1 MKKTLLKIINKYLLL
16 FPQENKRQK
25 LLINFL
31 NNHENNEII
40 DWNNFAGHIVAGG
53 FIYAKK
59 EKKFLVLRHTDLKIY
74 LYPGGHMNK
83 EDKNPLDTSKREIRE
98 ETGFEQLKQLK
109 VCDDELIPID
119 IDTHVIEYNEHLK
132 LPEHYH
138 FDFRYL
144 FIVDK
149 IKDIKID
156 MEELSGYK
164 WIDINELSSDI
175 NYGKVATK
183 IKNILLK

>member
-59 EKKFLVLRHTDLKIY
+59 EKNF
-74 LYPGGHMNK
+74 
-83 EDKNPLDTSKREIRE
+83 
-98 ETGFEQLKQLK
+98 
-109 VCDDELIPID
+109 
-119 IDTHVIEYNEHLK
+119 
-132 LPEHYH
+132 
-138 FDFRYL
+138 
-144 FIVDK
+144 
-149 IKDIKID
+149 
-156 MEELSGYK
+156 
-164 WIDINELSSDI
+164 
-175 NYGKVATK
+175 
-183 IKNILLK
+183 